1 MGLMKAPLAVAFVL
15 VPFLS
20 SALRL
25 AVNVLLNL
33 PTELLTES
41 PTEDKRVLLS
51 EFAGLFVF
59 WACAFRRVL
68 AADFASFMRA
78 CMRLINSLKVTK
90 YL

>member
-1 MGLMKAPLAVAFVL
+1 MSAPLAVAFVL

-25 AVNVLLNL
+25 AVNVLQNL
-33 PTELLTES
+33 LIELLTDL
-41 PTEDKRVLLS
+41 PAEDMGVVLS